1 MENGLKR
8 RFYRVCIV
16 FLVLHSEEIEL
27 LGLTNYYRKVLRKN
41 PMLGQYVC
49 QKMLD
54 IWQEQRIMA
63 TSRSGI

>member
-8 RFYRVCIV
+8 RLYRVCIV
-16 FLVLHSEEIEL
+16 FPALHSEEIEL
-27 LGLTNYYRKVLRKN
+27 LGLTNYRKVLPKN
-41 PMLGQYVC
+41 PMLGQSAC